1 MKKIFVA
8 ILLNLLCV
16 ICLFP
21 SDHRIT
27 EAAEGVV
34 KIGLNYPETG
44 PYSKQ
49 GLDQRRAAEMAME
62 EINSAGK
69 ILGKKV
75 QLVYRDTKSVPK
87 VAKDNAIELFDKEG
101 IQMMFGGSS
110 SGVAIAS
117 GKVAKSWEL
126 YEEGKVIEKYME
138 IKKKGMIPDYSK
150 EVIDFWKVFFETLSI
165 EEMHEYGSGVIS
177 TGWLILQSWGHSW

>member
-75 QLVYRDTKSVPK
+75 
-87 VAKDNAIELFDKEG
+87 
-101 IQMMFGGSS
+101 
-110 SGVAIAS
+110 
-117 GKVAKSWEL
+117 
-126 YEEGKVIEKYME
+126 
-138 IKKKGMIPDYSK
+138 
-150 EVIDFWKVFFETLSI
+150 
-165 EEMHEYGSGVIS
+165 
-177 TGWLILQSWGHSW
+177 